1 MELFSECLLELL
13 LLMFSLLRSLS
24 LSLREKAEVNLLI
37 LVPLRI
43 LLELRDAV
51 CALEDCSGL
60 YVELGIVEVT

>member
-1 MELFSECLLELL
+1 MELFSECLLMLL
-13 LLMFSLLRSLS
+13 ESFSLRS

-51 CALEDCSGL
+51 CVLVDCSGL
-60 YVELGIVEVT
+60 YVEFGVVEVT